1 MLQINQLLQT
11 WVHLLFWIN
20 NYLLLVSE
28 LLKND
33 GMTYIG
39 DPDNNSGTCQ
49 TEHSWAK
56 YFDNHVW

>member
-1 MLQINQLLQT
+1 
-11 WVHLLFWIN
+11 
-20 NYLLLVSE
+20 VSE